1 MNYFLNITFFLVL
14 LSNVNGQQIQSYFL
28 DYKHDNNIVTVN
40 DLCSHYLDFEF
51 QLPSN
56 HSFLDLTIVNSIFVA
71 CDSLE
76 IEFIK
81 KLNVDSIPD
90 LRYKT
95 GTERKKFIVRG
106 DIFPFVFKDEIYQ
119 KLIFVELHLKS
130 NLLTNYKKSSS
141 VESSILSSGE
151 WFNFRSNSDGI
162 YRLSFQD
169 LESLGMD
176 VSNLDPRNLR
186 IFGHPAGM
194 LPSNNSS
201 ERPNDLIELAIE
213 VVGQSDGI
221 FDENDYV
228 LFFGQSPHQWIL
240 NNNLFSR
247 QQHYY
252 DDYCYYFISSD
263 HGLGKRVDSFQ
274 SLFSADTTVNTFND
288 FQIHEIDNINLI
300 KSGRNWFGEVFNN
313 NDSKSYNFAFPNLT
327 GNINIKIALAS
338 NTPSPYNSQFN
349 ISGAGMSTET
359 ILINGVSGSYN
370 KANLS
375 YFEKNI
381 NPISENIQLTIEHVT
396 SSTSSSAWLDFIEI
410 NAERDLK
417 MSNEQMLF
425 RSISSVKSNSVSEF
439 LLSNVSPL
447 TRIWDVTFPLS
458 PKSIKGNNSA
468 YEFSF
473 KISTDTLRNFIAF
486 DGDYL
491 SVNLLGKVENQD
503 LHAIK
508 NIDYLIVSHPTFFEQ
523 ANRLANFHRNN
534 GLTVEVVNPQQI
546 YNEFSSGSQDVSAIR
561 DFAKMLYE
569 QESPLKYLLLFG
581 DASYDPKNRLP
592 NNTNYIVSY
601 QSENSTNELY
611 SYVSDD
617 YFALLDNE
625 ENIISDNP
633 NTPFLDIGVGRFP
646 VQTLEE
652 AKIAVDK
659 VINYS
664 ALESFGDWRLNI
676 CFVGDDNDESETV
689 HSLQAE
695 QLADY
700 ISTNY
705 PIMNV
710 DKIYLDAYEQ
720 ESSTGGQ
727 RCESVNNAIS
737 DAINKGVFLVNYTGH
752 GGELGWAH
760 ERILE
765 IDDIN
770 SWNNKYRLPLF
781 MTATCEF
788 SRYDDPQRESAGE
801 AVFLKENGGAI
812 ALFTTSRVVFTNSN
826 LELNSS
832 LFENLFPDSND
843 PQRLGDVLIKTKNN
857 VNNISNTNH
866 RNFTLLGDP
875 ALKLAYPQYEI
886 VLNHIDDTAKAL
898 GLVNISG
905 EIQQNGVKLEN
916 FNGIVYPKV
925 FDKRREYQTLGQDES
940 PIFIFD
946 LQKNILFRGK
956 SSVQNG
962 EFTFSFI
969 VPKDINY
976 NYGNGKIS
984 LYATGHNQNKFC
996 DAFGF
1001 DQNMI
1006 IGGTSTDFIEDF
1018 SGPQIKIFMNDTNF
1032 VSGGITDANPSLY
1045 ALLFDES
1052 GINTTGNGIGHNMLA
1067 VLDEATANPIVL
1079 NDFYE
1084 SDINS
1089 YKSGIIEYPFFELGE
1104 GNHNLKVKV
1113 WDVQNNSSEEDIQ
1126 FFVTSSSDLIIQNLL
1141 NYPNPVVDFT
1151 SFYFEHNQSNEPMK
1165 VILQIIDLN
1174 GRIVKEIR
1182 ESVEPS
1188 GYRYGPIQ
1196 WSGNSEN
1203 GSNLSPGIYIYSLTA
1218 RLSNGKKASNSGK
1231 LILTH

>member
-1 MNYFLNITFFLVL
+1 MLI
-14 LSNVNGQQIQSYFL
+14 SNARGQEIQSYFL
-28 DYKHDNNIVTVN
+28 DYNYDNNIVTVN
-40 DLCSHYLDFEF
+40 DLSSHYLDFEF
-51 QLPSN
+51 QLPGN
-56 HSFLDLTIVNSIFVA
+56 HSFLDLTIENSIYVA

-76 IEFIK
+76 IDFIK
-81 KLNVDSIPD
+81 KLNIDSIPGV
-90 LRYKT
+90 RYKT
-95 GTERKKFIVRG
+95 GIERKKFIVRG

-130 NLLTNYKKSSS
+130 SLLTNYKKSSS

-151 WFNFRSNSDGI
+151 WFNFSLNSDGI
-162 YRLSFQD
+162 YRLSYQD
-169 LESLGMD
+169 LESLGMN

-186 IFGHPAGM
+186 IFGHPAGL
-194 LPSNNSS
+194 LPSNNSI

-221 FDENDYV
+221 FDENDYI
-228 LFFGQSPHQWIL
+228 LFYGQSPHQWIL

-263 HGLGKRVDSFQ
+263 HGLGKRIDSFQ

-288 FQIHEIDNINLI
+288 YQIHEIDNINLI
-300 KSGRNWFGEVFNN
+300 KSGRNWFGEVFNH
-313 NDSKSYNFAFPNLT
+313 NDSKSFNFTFPNLT

-349 ISGAGMSTET
+349 ISGAGMSSET
-359 ILINGVSGSYN
+359 ILINGVSGNYN

-381 NPISENIQLTIEHVT
+381 NPVSDNIQLTLDHIT
-396 SSTSSSAWLDFIEI
+396 SSSSSSAWLDFIEI

-417 MSNEQMLF
+417 MSDEQMSF
-425 RSISSVKSNSVSEF
+425 RSISSVKSNSISEF
-439 LLSNVSPL
+439 LISDINPS

-458 PKSIKGNNSA
+458 PKSINGNIMAN
-468 YEFSF
+468 EFSF

-486 DGDYL
+486 DGGYL
-491 SVNLLGKVENQD
+491 SVNLLGRVENQD

-508 NIDYLIVSHPTFFEQ
+508 NIDYLIVSHPIFLEQ

-592 NNTNYIVSY
+592 DNTNYIVSY

-633 NTPFLDIGVGRFP
+633 NIPFLDIGVGRFP

-664 ALESFGDWRLNI
+664 APESFGDWRLNI

-720 ESSTGGQ
+720 QSSTGGQ

-770 SWNNKYRLPLF
+770 SWNNKYKLPLF

-801 AVFLKENGGAI
+801 SVFLKENGGAI

-826 LELNSS
+826 MELNSS
-832 LFENLFPDSND
+832 LFENLFPDSTNY
-843 PQRLGDVLIKTKNN
+843 PQRLGDVLTKTKNN

-925 FDKRREYQTLGQDES
+925 FDKVREYQTLGQDES
-940 PIFIFD
+940 PIFVFD
-946 LQKNILFRGK
+946 LQKNILFSGK

-976 NYGNGKIS
+976 DYGNGKIS
-984 LYATGHNQNKFC
+984 LYAKGHIQNKFC

-1001 DQNMI
+1001 DKNI
-1006 IGGTSTDFIEDF
+1006 IVGGTSTDFIEDF
-1018 SGPQIKIFMNDTNF
+1018 SGPQINIFMNDTNF
-1032 VSGGITDANPSLY
+1032 ISGGITDANPSLY
-1045 ALLFDES
+1045 ALLYDES

-1089 YKSGIIEYPFFELGE
+1089 YKSGIIEYPFFELSE

-1126 FFVTSSSDLIIQNLL
+1126 FFVTSSADLIIQNLL

-1151 SFYFEHNQSNEPMK
+1151 SFYFEHNQNNEPMK

-1182 ESVEPS
+1182 ESVAAS

-1196 WSGNSEN
+1196 WNGNSEN
-1203 GSNLSPGIYIYSLTA
+1203 GSSLSPGIYIYSLTA
-1218 RLSNGKKASNSGK
+1218 RLSNGKKANNSGR

>member
-1 MNYFLNITFFLVL
+1 MNYFFNITFFLVL
-14 LSNVNGQQIQSYFL
+14 ISNVNGQQIQSYFL
-28 DYKHDNNIVTVN
+28 DYKNNDNIVTVN
-40 DLCSHYLDFEF
+40 DLNSHYLDFEF
-51 QLPSN
+51 QLIGN
-56 HSFLDLTIVNSIFVA
+56 HLFLDLTIANSIYVA

-76 IEFIK
+76 IDFIK
-81 KLNVDSIPD
+81 KFNIDSLPAI
-90 LRYKT
+90 RYKT
-95 GTERKKFIVRG
+95 GTERKKFIVKG
-106 DIFPFVFKDEIYQ
+106 NIFPFVFRDGIYQ
-119 KLIFVELHLKS
+119 KLIFIELHLNTS
-130 NLLTNYKKSSS
+130 LLPSYKKSSS

-151 WFNFRSNSDGI
+151 WFNFSLNSDGI
-162 YRLSFQD
+162 YRLSYQD
-169 LESLGMD
+169 LISLGMN

-186 IFGHPAGM
+186 IFGHPAGL

-213 VVGQSDGI
+213 VVGQSDGT
-221 FDENDYV
+221 FDESDYI
-228 LFFGQSPHQWIL
+228 LFYGQSPHQWIL
-240 NNNLFSR
+240 NNKLFSR

-252 DDYCYYFISSD
+252 DDYCYYFITSD
-263 HGLGKRVDSFQ
+263 HGLGKRVESFY
-274 SLFSADTTVNTFND
+274 SLFSSDTTINTFND
-288 FQIHEIDNINLI
+288 FQIHELDNINLI
-300 KSGRNWFGEVFNN
+300 KSGRNWFGEVFNQ
-313 NDSKSYNFAFPNLT
+313 NDSKSFNFTFPNLI

-338 NTPSPYNSQFN
+338 NTQSPYNSQFN
-349 ISGAGMSTET
+349 ISGTGMSTET
-359 ILINGVSGSYN
+359 ILINGITSNYN

-375 YFEKNI
+375 FFEKNI
-381 NPISENIQLTIEHVT
+381 NSVSDNIQLTLDHIT
-396 SSTSSSAWLDFIEI
+396 SSTSSSAWLDYIEI
-410 NAERDLK
+410 NAERSLK
-417 MSNEQMLF
+417 MSNEQMSF

-439 LLSNVSPL
+439 FLSNVNTS

-458 PKSIKGNNSA
+458 PKSIKGNNTAS
-468 YEFSF
+468 EFSF

-486 DGDYL
+486 NDSYL
-491 SVNLLGKVENQD
+491 SVNLLGRVDNQD

-508 NIDYLIVSHPTFFEQ
+508 NIDYLIISHPIFFEQ

-581 DASYDPKNRLP
+581 DASYDPKNRLAD
-592 NNTNYIVSY
+592 NTNYIISY
-601 QSENSTNELY
+601 QSENSTNELF

-625 ENIISDNP
+625 ENIISDDP
-633 NTPFLDIGVGRFP
+633 NIPFLDIGVGRFP

-664 ALESFGDWRLNI
+664 SLDSFGDWRLNI
-676 CFVGDDNDESETV
+676 CFVGDDNDEIETV

-700 ISTNY
+700 ISTNH
-705 PIMNV
+705 PVMNV
-710 DKIYLDAYEQ
+710 QKIYLDAYEQ

-770 SWNNKYRLPLF
+770 SWNNKYKLPLF

-788 SRYDDPQRESAGE
+788 SRYDDPHRKSAGE
-801 AVFLKENGGAI
+801 EVFLKEDGGAI

-832 LFENLFPDSND
+832 LFENLFPISND
-843 PQRLGDVLIKTKNN
+843 SQRLGDVLTNTKNQ

-886 VLNHIDDTAKAL
+886 VLNHIADTAKAL

-905 EIQQNGVKLEN
+905 EIQQNGVRLEN

-925 FDKRREYQTLGQDES
+925 FDKSRDYQTLGQDES

-946 LQKNILFRGK
+946 LQKNLLFKGK

-976 NYGNGKIS
+976 DYGNGKIS
-984 LYATGHNQNKFC
+984 LYATGNIQNKFC
-996 DAFGF
+996 DAYGF
-1001 DQNMI
+1001 NQNI
-1006 IGGTSTDFIEDF
+1006 TIGGTSNDFIEDF
-1018 SGPQIKIFMNDTNF
+1018 LGPQIRIFMNDTNF
-1032 VSGGITDANPSLY
+1032 VSGGITDDNPSLY

-1052 GINTTGNGIGHNMLA
+1052 GINTTGNGIGHNMSA
-1067 VLDEATANPIVL
+1067 ILDEETANPIVL

-1089 YKSGIIEYPFFELGE
+1089 YKSGIIEYPFFELSE

-1113 WDVQNNSSEEDIQ
+1113 WDVQNNSSEEEIQ
-1126 FFVTSSSDLIIQNLL
+1126 FFVTSSSKLIIQNLL

-1151 SFYFEHNQSNEPMK
+1151 SFYFEHNQNNEPMK

-1174 GRIVKEIR
+1174 GRIVKEIS
-1182 ESVEPS
+1182 ESVVPS
-1188 GYRYGPIQ
+1188 GFRYGPIH
-1196 WSGNSEN
+1196 WNGNSEN
-1203 GSNLSPGIYIYSLTA
+1203 GSSLSPGVYIYSLTA
-1218 RLSNGKKASNSGK
+1218 SLSNGKKANNSGR